1 MPRERGVVNRA
12 LRAASSRS
20 TSSRAPSGRKL
31 ADLKDQTCGPCDNSK
46 RLPGERTPSSLGEGK
61 LQCCFGSVFLK
72 NINK

>member
-1 MPRERGVVNRA
+1 MRRERGVVNCA

-46 RLPGERTPSSLGEGK
+46 RLPGERTPSSLGRES
-61 LQCCFGSVFLK
+61 CSVALVPFFLK
-72 NINK
+72 T